1 MFKISVIGSTEGALI
16 TILILL
22 PIILSSGI
30 SAFGQD
36 NASQPDTNEQPPLS
50 PSLSPS
56 PNDTTEPDGIETP
69 PPDATETTPTGE
81 AEEATPTLT
90 TAESAP
96 SPPLVENQV
105 VSIFQ
110 NQTVS
115 IPLSPGDS
123 RLKYIISEFPIHG
136 EIIGVDKTTGEL
148 GGNIAIY
155 VPNTNFIG
163 DDSFQYFAQNSTQN
177 IIQNSEVA
185 MVTIKVN
192 EPPTPIIDDIA
203 TRNALSFTIAIIAVV
218 VITLVAKR
226 IITRLQSL
234 KYPDHKSK
242 FLDIIR
248 GQDMVP
254 SLSVFQF
261 LLWTYVLM
269 FALIGVYFVRIFGGV
284 SDPPQGP
291 LPVYLLAIKGISVT
305 TPIVSSLI
313 SSYRFSSAPS
323 FEYGSQDESH
333 EAGEEIPPPVKKP
346 AFGEMLRLNDK
357 PTLSRFQMFAWTWIS
372 IGIYL
377 SVLFST
383 VGETS
388 NSVWNLTVPDID
400 PMLVGLMG
408 LSQVAFLG
416 LKTTG
421 STGIQISK
429 IFPLHAKPKQIF
441 SIFGKNFGEE
451 RQIVWIG
458 TERQITSTDHENLI
472 FWSGDRIDIRIPEDI
487 PLGRS
492 YQIMVVKGGASK
504 IAKDRVYVQSSPSTS
519 GSTEPGATD
528 TKLTS

>member
-1 MFKISVIGSTEGALI
+1 MDRLPIIGTNKEAVISM
-16 TILILL
+16 LILL
-22 PIILSSGI
+22 PFFLSSGS

-36 NASQPDTNEQPPLS
+36 EASQPSLDEQNQSS
-50 PSLSPS
+50 P
-56 PNDTTEPDGIETP
+56 
-69 PPDATETTPTGE
+69 TPTGI
-81 AEEATPTLT
+81 P
-90 TAESAP
+90 AP
-96 SPPLVENQV
+96 SPPLVENQA

-123 RLKYIISEFPIHG
+123 RLTYFISTLPIHG
-136 EIIGVDKTTGEL
+136 NITGVDDTTRVVP
-148 GGNIAIY
+148 GGIAIY
-155 VPNTNFIG
+155 APDTNFIG
-163 DDSFQYFAQNSTQN
+163 DDSFKFSAQNRTQDV
-177 IIQNSEVA
+177 IQNSA
-185 MVTIKVN
+185 IAQVTIRVN

-203 TRNALSFTIAIIAVV
+203 TRNALSFSIAIIAIV
-218 VITLVAKR
+218 VITLVARR
-226 IITRLQSL
+226 IITRLRSL

-242 FLDIIR
+242 FLDMIR

-291 LPVYLLAIKGISVT
+291 LPVYLLAITGISVS

-323 FEYGSQDESH
+323 YEYSSEDDSYDE
-333 EAGEEIPPPVKKP
+333 GEVPPPPAKRP

-400 PMLVGLMG
+400 PTLVVLMG
-408 LSQVAFLG
+408 LSQVAYLG

-421 STGIQISK
+421 STGIQISR
-429 IFPLHAKPKQIF
+429 IFPLHVEPKQIL

-458 TERQITSTDHENLI
+458 TERQVTPTDQEHLI
-472 FWSGDRIDIRIPEDI
+472 LWSDDRIDIKIPEGT
-487 PLGRS
+487 PVERY
-492 YQIMVVKGGASK
+492 YQIMIVKGGAAK
-504 IAKDRVYVQSSPSTS
+504 TAKDKIYVRPPPSTS
-519 GSTEPGATD
+519 ESTEPESTV
-528 TKLTS
+528 TKPPS

>member
-1 MFKISVIGSTEGALI
+1 MHKKVH
-16 TILILL
+16 
-22 PIILSSGI
+22 
-30 SAFGQD
+30 
-36 NASQPDTNEQPPLS
+36 
-50 PSLSPS
+50 
-56 PNDTTEPDGIETP
+56 
-69 PPDATETTPTGE
+69 
-81 AEEATPTLT
+81 
-90 TAESAP
+90 
-96 SPPLVENQV
+96 
-105 VSIFQ
+105 Q
-110 NQTVS
+110 NT
-115 IPLSPGDS
+115 
-123 RLKYIISEFPIHG
+123 
-136 EIIGVDKTTGEL
+136 
-148 GGNIAIY
+148 
-155 VPNTNFIG
+155 
-163 DDSFQYFAQNSTQN
+163 
-177 IIQNSEVA
+177 IQNSEVA
-185 MVTIKVN
+185 LVTIEVN
-192 EPPTPIIDDIA
+192 VPPTPIIDDIA
-203 TRNALSFTIAIIAVV
+203 TRNALSFTIAIIAIVV
-218 VITLVAKR
+218 VTLVAKR

-242 FLDIIR
+242 FFDIIR

-291 LPVYLLAIKGISVT
+291 LPVYLLAITGISVT

-323 FEYGSQDESH
+323 YDDSSQDESH

-377 SVLFST
+377 SVLFS
-383 VGETS
+383 VVDETS
-388 NSVWNLTVPDID
+388 TSVQNLSVPDID
-400 PMLVGLMG
+400 PTLVVLMG

-429 IFPLHAKPKQIF
+429 IYPLHAKPNQIL

-458 TERQITSTDHENLI
+458 TERQITSTDQEHMI
-472 FWSGDRIDIRIPEDI
+472 FWSGDRIDIKIPQTI
-487 PLGRS
+487 PPGE
-492 YQIMVVKGGASK
+492 YHIMVVKGGASK
-504 IAKDRVYVQSSPSTS
+504 MAKDRVYVQSSPSTS

>member
-1 MFKISVIGSTEGALI
+1 M
-16 TILILL
+16 
-22 PIILSSGI
+22 
-30 SAFGQD
+30 
-36 NASQPDTNEQPPLS
+36 
-50 PSLSPS
+50 
-56 PNDTTEPDGIETP
+56 
-69 PPDATETTPTGE
+69 
-81 AEEATPTLT
+81 
-90 TAESAP
+90 
-96 SPPLVENQV
+96 
-105 VSIFQ
+105 
-110 NQTVS
+110 
-115 IPLSPGDS
+115 
-123 RLKYIISEFPIHG
+123 
-136 EIIGVDKTTGEL
+136 
-148 GGNIAIY
+148 
-155 VPNTNFIG
+155 
-163 DDSFQYFAQNSTQN
+163 
-177 IIQNSEVA
+177 
-185 MVTIKVN
+185 N

-203 TRNALSFTIAIIAVV
+203 TRNALSFTIAIIAVA

-242 FLDIIR
+242 FLDMIR

-261 LLWTYVLM
+261 LLWTFVLM

-291 LPVYLLAIKGISVT
+291 LPVYLLAIAGISVT

-333 EAGEEIPPPVKKP
+333 EAGEEIPPPTKRP

-357 PTLSRFQMFAWTWIS
+357 PALSRFQMFAWTWIS

-377 SVLFST
+377 SVLFS
-383 VGETS
+383 VVDETS

-400 PMLVGLMG
+400 PTLVALMG

-421 STGIQISK
+421 STGIQLSK
-429 IFPLHAKPKQIF
+429 IFPLHAKPKQIL

-458 TERQITSTDHENLI
+458 TERQITSTDQEHLI

-487 PLGRS
+487 PSGRS

-504 IAKDRVYVQSSPSTS
+504 IAKDMVHVQSSPSAS

-528 TKLTS
+528 TEITS